1 MLKRKTL
8 YFFTFTAASM
18 SFLVD
23 ILVPFHGFMAGPV
36 MHVHKKSLELNLMGL
51 SVQKV
56 APCITCII
64 VHKSLEKKKS

>member
-23 ILVPFHGFMAGPV
+23 IQVQFHDFMSGPV
-36 MHVHKKSLELNLMGL
+36 MHVHKKALELNLMKL
-51 SVQKV
+51 SF
-56 APCITCII
+56 
-64 VHKSLEKKKS
+64 LKK